1 LGVSWVGA
9 DCQPQILTGS
19 ANAIQDDIEAD
30 QNRDL
35 VALDELISLGPDSR
49 ATNTLDL
56 AAREAL
62 GGAIH
67 LVFLAALVVAVLA
80 FGVTA
85 LAPRGRIAQRGQEA
99 PASAA
104 EVSGGAGD

>member
-1 LGVSWVGA
+1 MKPAFALDFRDNAIS
-9 DCQPQILTGS
+9 LLHRTGS
-19 ANAIQDDIEAD
+19 GWHQVGS
-30 QNRDL
+30 
-35 VALDELISLGPDSR
+35 VALDELISLGPDSV

-80 FGVTA
+80 FAVTA
-85 LAPRGRIAQRGQEA
+85 LAPRGRIAQRGQEVS
-99 PASAA
+99 ASA
-104 EVSGGAGD
+104 GD